1 LPSKSRLSNNNT
13 PILPSYPVLPSS
25 NSRPSSSASI
35 HRSAPVVESIKSN
48 EPIMSNPR
56 VRRRLQGRRTDP
68 LPMSNQEKDLQF
80 LTKLS
85 QNDTLQRFR
94 HNQRLNNHLKQFQ
107 QPSSSDEHDALPIR
121 PSSDMISQPV
131 IVNKYLVQKQN
142 FYFYLFYQIVEPT
155 RKQIRPSSVESN
167 GNSSRPPLHS
177 QMTKSYDSNQ
187 VHIN

>member
-1 LPSKSRLSNNNT
+1 MPSKSCLSNNNT

-25 NSRPSSSASI
+25 NSRPSSSSADI

-142 FYFYLFYQIVEPT
+142 FIFIYFIRLLNQNEN
-155 RKQIRPSSVESN
+155 KQDQVQLNLMEIHLD
-167 GNSSRPPLHS
+167 LHYIL
-177 QMTKSYDSNQ
+177 K
-187 VHIN
+187 